1 MMRICQQLKRV
12 IVTPV
17 VYPRLLN
24 FFTLTFR
31 ALDTHCHQGRSRTSF
46 IVLYVDTGRDTVNS
60 MVPNMADVV
69 AVVDLVIVPNTCT
82 ISFFVMAV
90 SI

>member
-1 MMRICQQLKRV
+1 MFISRSVHVKLVSMCSGYDLYDPGNI
-12 IVTPV
+12 
-17 VYPRLLN
+17 
-24 FFTLTFR
+24 
-31 ALDTHCHQGRSRTSF
+31 QGRSRTSF
-46 IVLYVDTGRDTVNS
+46 IVLYVDTGRDTVTS

-90 SI
+90 SS